1 MPHCIA
7 RRASEIRD
15 TAARTN
21 NNEQRSGGSRSFD
34 ASDDDDVIIAFAPSE
49 FEAAAHAND
58 RERGK
63 QCGREKQANANRARG
78 RTAADLRNQQLL
90 PLLTLEASKQTR
102 AAGLSTTGKC
112 VLLKDV
118 VGIFHAD
125 K

>member
-1 MPHCIA
+1 MAAKSKQMP
-7 RRASEIRD
+7 
-15 TAARTN
+15 T
-21 NNEQRSGGSRSFD
+21 
-34 ASDDDDVIIAFAPSE
+34 
-49 FEAAAHAND
+49 
-58 RERGK
+58 
-63 QCGREKQANANRARG
+63 ARG

-112 VLLKDV
+112 VLKDV